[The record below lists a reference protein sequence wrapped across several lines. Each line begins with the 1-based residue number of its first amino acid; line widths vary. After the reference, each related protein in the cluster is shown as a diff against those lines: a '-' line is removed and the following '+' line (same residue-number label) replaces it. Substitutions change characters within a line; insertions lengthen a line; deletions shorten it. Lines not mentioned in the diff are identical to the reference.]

1 MDWKILGKHKC
12 FPTLNYSLSAIPVK
26 LSAAVHVCVSRNWKD
41 AKIYTEMEMPKNILD
56 NFLVEDQ
63 KSGLLLP
70 AVETFHTATLI
81 KIIWNWC
88 KNRNQLIQSGNNWF
102 STNVPLQ
109 INGERMAFLIN
120 GSSDPHWIKWI
131 PIFWKLSWL
140 LPHIKHKPN
149 FKQNDKN

>member
-1 MDWKILGKHKC
+1 MFMDWKILGKHKC

-56 NFLVEDQ
+56 NFLVED
-63 KSGLLLP
+63 KKLGLLLL
-70 AVETFHTATLI
+70 AVETFHKATLI

-88 KNRNQLIQSGNNWF
+88 KDRNQLIQSGNNWF

-120 GSSDPHWIKWI
+120 DTGSSEYPYFENYLDCFLTSNTNPILSRMIK
-131 PIFWKLSWL
+131 
-140 LPHIKHKPN
+140 N
-149 FKQNDKN
+149 